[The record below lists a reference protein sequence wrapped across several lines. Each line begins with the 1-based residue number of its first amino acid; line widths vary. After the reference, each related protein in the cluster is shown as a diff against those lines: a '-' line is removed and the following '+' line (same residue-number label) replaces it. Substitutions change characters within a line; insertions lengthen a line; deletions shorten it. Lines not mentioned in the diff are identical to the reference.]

1 MPPLDYTT
9 RPIQGWTI
17 KIDTRLRQQDPPALD
32 WALVL
37 LTSQLK
43 TINTLVP
50 PRQRAEL
57 KKVTIWLSPEY
68 PNTPPRA
75 EYHPGAGWLRENG
88 RNPEMA
94 KGVEI
99 TDVKNFDAETRRMP
113 LFVLHELAHAYHDRV
128 LGNDEPRLLA
138 AYKNAKAGGKYDRV
152 ERQDSEGRKR
162 LDRAYALTNVQEYFA
177 EGTEAFFGANDF
189 YPFNKAQLKTHD
201 PELFALLENIWGFS
215 SLP

>member
-1 MPPLDYTT
+1 MPSLDYMT

-17 KIDTRLRQQDPPALD
+17 KIDTRLRQQDAPALD

-43 TINTLVP
+43 TICKLVP
-50 PRQRAEL
+50 PRQLAEL
-57 KKVTIWLSPEY
+57 KKVTLWLSSEY

-75 EYHPGAGWLRENG
+75 EYHPGVDWLRQNG

-99 TDVKNFDAETRRMP
+99 TDVKSFDAETRRMP
-113 LFVLHELAHAYHDRV
+113 LFILHELAHAYHDRV
-128 LGNDEPRLLA
+128 LGGDEPRLLA

-189 YPFNKAQLKTHD
+189 YPFNKSQLQTHD
-201 PELFALLENIWGFS
+201 PELLGILEKIWS
-215 SLP
+215 

>member
-1 MPPLDYTT
+1 MQERRYEAKNIL
-9 RPIQGWTI
+9 GWTV
-17 KIDTRLRQQDPPALD
+17 KINVMLRQQDAAALD

-43 TINTLVP
+43 AICKLVAAKP
-50 PRQRAEL
+50 LVEL
-57 KKVTIWLSPEY
+57 KRVTLWLSTEY
-68 PNTPPRA
+68 PKTPPRA
-75 EYHPGAGWLRENG
+75 EYHPGADWLRSNG
-88 RNPEMA
+88 RNPEMV

-99 TDVKNFDAETRRMP
+99 TDVRNFDAETRRMP

-138 AYKNAKAGGKYDRV
+138 AYKNAKASGKYDRV
-152 ERQDSEGRKR
+152 ERQDSEGRRR

-189 YPFNKAQLKTHD
+189 FPFNKDQLKAHD
-201 PELFALLENIWGFS
+201 PELYALLEKLWR
-215 SLP
+215 

>member
-1 MPPLDYTT
+1 MYIMMRSNDETKTL
-9 RPIQGWTI
+9 QGWTI
-17 KIDTRLRQQDPPALD
+17 RINRQLREKDSPALE

-37 LTSQLK
+37 LNSQLK
-43 TINTLVP
+43 TICRLVP
-50 PRQRAEL
+50 PKQLAEL
-57 KKVTIWLSPEY
+57 KKVTLWLSPEY

-94 KGVEI
+94 KGVEF
-99 TDVKNFDAETRRMP
+99 TDIPDFDPEMRRMP

-128 LGNDEPRLLA
+128 LGNDEPQILA
-138 AYKNAKAGGKYDRV
+138 AYQRAKASGKYDKV

-162 LDRAYALTNVQEYFA
+162 LDRAYALTNAQEYFA

-189 YPFNKAQLKTHD
+189 FPFNKAQLKAHD
-201 PELFALLENIWGFS
+201 PELYALLEKLWGI
-215 SLP
+215 

>member
-1 MPPLDYTT
+1 MQERRYETKSIL
-9 RPIQGWTI
+9 GWTA
-17 KIDTRLRQQDPPALD
+17 KINVVLRQQDAAALD

-43 TINTLVP
+43 AICKLVP
-50 PRQRAEL
+50 PKPLVEL
-57 KKVTIWLSPEY
+57 KRVTLWLSPEY
-68 PNTPPRA
+68 PRTPPRA

-88 RNPEMA
+88 RNPEMV

-113 LFVLHELAHAYHDRV
+113 LFVLHELAHAYHDQV

-138 AYKNAKAGGKYDRV
+138 AYKSAKASGKYDRV
-152 ERQDSEGRKR
+152 ERQDSEGRR
-162 LDRAYALTNVQEYFA
+162 RFDRAYALTSVQEYFA

-189 YPFNKAQLKTHD
+189 FPFNTAQLKAHD
-201 PELFALLENIWGFS
+201 PELYALLAKLWR
-215 SLP
+215 

>member
-1 MPPLDYTT
+1 LQYQTKT
-9 RPIQGWTI
+9 IQGWTV
-17 KIDTRLRQQDPPALD
+17 KIDTRLRQQDAAALD

-37 LTSQLK
+37 LTAQLK
-43 TINTLVP
+43 AICKLVP
-50 PRQRAEL
+50 SRPLTEL

-75 EYHPGAGWLRENG
+75 EYHPGTAWLRENG
-88 RNPEMA
+88 RNPEMV

-99 TDVKNFDAETRRMP
+99 TDVKHFDAETRRMP

-138 AYKNAKAGGKYDRV
+138 AYKNAKASGKYERV

-189 YPFNKAQLKTHD
+189 FPFNKAQLKTHD
-201 PELFALLENIWGFS
+201 PELFGLLATLWQAPI
-215 SLP
+215 

>member
-1 MPPLDYTT
+1 MPLFDYIT
-9 RPIQGWTI
+9 RSIQGWTV
-17 KIDTRLRQQDPPALD
+17 KIDTRLGQQDTAALEG
-32 WALVL
+32 ALAL

-43 TINTLVP
+43 TIGRLVP
-50 PRQRAEL
+50 PRQLAEL
-57 KKVTIWLSPEY
+57 RKVTIWLSPEY
-68 PNTPPRA
+68 PKTPPRA
-75 EYHPGAGWLRENG
+75 EYHPGAGWLRDNG
-88 RNPEMA
+88 RNPEMV

-99 TDVKNFDAETRRMP
+99 TNVKNFDAETRRMP

-138 AYKNAKAGGKYDRV
+138 AYAHAKAGGKYDRV

-189 YPFNKAQLKTHD
+189 YPFHKAQLQTHD
-201 PELFALLENIWGFS
+201 PELFGVLEKIWG
-215 SLP
+215 

>member
-1 MPPLDYTT
+1 MQERHYEAKNIL
-9 RPIQGWTI
+9 GWTV
-17 KIDTRLRQQDPPALD
+17 KINVMLRQQDAAALD

-43 TINTLVP
+43 AICKLVAAKP
-50 PRQRAEL
+50 LVEL
-57 KKVTIWLSPEY
+57 KRVTLWLSTEY
-68 PNTPPRA
+68 PKTPPRA
-75 EYHPGAGWLRENG
+75 EYHPGADWLRSNG
-88 RNPEMA
+88 RNPEMV

-138 AYKNAKAGGKYDRV
+138 AYKNAKASGKYDRV

-162 LDRAYALTNVQEYFA
+162 FDRAYALTSVQEYFA

-189 YPFNKAQLKTHD
+189 FPFNKDQLKASMKD
-201 PELFALLENIWGFS
+201 MK
-215 SLP
+215 

>member
-1 MPPLDYTT
+1 MQTYEIKN
-9 RPIQGWTI
+9 IQGWTI
-17 KIDTRLRQQDPPALD
+17 KIGTRLRQQDAAALD

-43 TINTLVP
+43 TICKLVP
-50 PRQRAEL
+50 PKPLSEL
-57 KKVTIWLSPEY
+57 KKITIWLSPEY

-75 EYHPGAGWLRENG
+75 EYHPGADWLRANN

-99 TDVKNFDAETRRMP
+99 TDVKSFDAETRRMP
-113 LFVLHELAHAYHDRV
+113 LFVLHELAHGYHDRV

-162 LDRAYALTNVQEYFA
+162 FDRAYALTNVQEYFA

-189 YPFNKAQLKTHD
+189 YPFNTAQLKTHD
-201 PELFALLENIWGFS
+201 PALFALLEKLWQK
-215 SLP
+215 